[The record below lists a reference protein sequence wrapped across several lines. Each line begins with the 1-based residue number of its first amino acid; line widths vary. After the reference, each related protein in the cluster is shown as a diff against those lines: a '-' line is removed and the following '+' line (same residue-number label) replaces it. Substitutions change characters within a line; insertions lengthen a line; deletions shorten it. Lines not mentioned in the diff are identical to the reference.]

1 MTKLTTRLTIATV
14 ALVVTA
20 GAALAQTMTARIP
33 FEFRA
38 GSRVM
43 EPGTYRV
50 ESSRLSGAPV
60 VRLQNAHSGR
70 QALLLAQVPVDPEKA
85 WIAEGNPKLAFACSS
100 GRCALAEI
108 WAGSGSYAY
117 TFHRPKLGKDEDAY
131 LRVIPMQRDKGE

>member
-1 MTKLTTRLTIATV
+1 
-14 ALVVTA
+14 
-20 GAALAQTMTARIP
+20 MTARIP

-38 GSRVM
+38 GNRVM

-60 VRLQNAHSGR
+60 VRLQNPHSGR